1 MAVTGKKVYFDMK
14 VINNL
19 APICLFTYNRLS
31 ETKQTIEALKKNPL
45 AKESDLFIFSDGSKS
60 NETSE
65 KVKKVR
71 HYLKSVKG
79 FKSVNL
85 FISEGNKGLA
95 KSIIEGISKIF
106 ENFDTVIVLEDDIE
120 THSNFL
126 NFINEA
132 LDFYKNDKSIQSING
147 YSLEIESQ
155 SDVYFQKRTFSWGW
169 ATWKEYWSSEIFDRK
184 LISEHIYENVNLLN
198 LFKKHCG
205 DDISDMLLDSL
216 NRKNDSWYVR
226 WAFNHFVNNRYAVYP
241 TKSLVKNIG
250 FVEESTHCQGINT
263 YVSNYE
269 NIEKRNTNF
278 INVNLVKKEERQ
290 FLNFFKKGYKFKFR
304 LKLLFSNRGRKQ
316 LLNELTYK
324 IKK

>member
-1 MAVTGKKVYFDMK
+1 MK

-19 APICLFTYNRLS
+19 APICLFTYNRFS
-31 ETKQTIEALKKNPL
+31 ETKQTVEALKKNPL
-45 AKESDLFIFSDGSKS
+45 AKESDLFIFSDGSKN

-95 KSIIEGISKIF
+95 KSIIEGVSKIF
-106 ENFDTVIVLEDDIE
+106 ESFDTVIILEDDIE
-120 THSNFL
+120 THPNFL
-126 NFINEA
+126 NFMNEA

-184 LISEHIYENVNLLN
+184 LISEHINENVNLLK
-198 LFKKHCG
+198 LFNKYCG
-205 DDISDMLLDSL
+205 DDIAGMLLDSL
-216 NRKNDSWYVR
+216 NRKNNSWYVR

-241 TKSLVKNIG
+241 TKSLVNNIG

-263 YVSNYE
+263 YVSNFE
-269 NIEKRNTNF
+269 NEEKRKIRFTKV
-278 INVNLVKKEERQ
+278 ILAQEEEKQ
-290 FLNFFKKGYKFKFR
+290 FLSYFKKWYKLKFR
-304 LKLLFSNRGRKQ
+304 LKLLKNKHGRRLLFNEIKNR
-316 LLNELTYK
+316 
-324 IKK
+324 I